1 MSDIISFPALGL
13 NIPVEPILTR
23 LGPIDIHWYG
33 IIIAIA
39 FLVGGAILA
48 KLSPVV
54 GINADRSFDV
64 LMGAFVGGIICARL
78 YYVAFQWGYYQNHPD
93 QIWHIWEGGLAIYG
107 GLIGGVLTGILVCR
121 LRRVRVLPMMD
132 AAGLGLLVGQA
143 IGRWGNFI
151 NMEAFGGNTTLPWGM
166 TSATISSY
174 LSSVSAELAAQGITV
189 DPALPVHPT
198 FLYESLWNLV
208 GFGLILWLVL
218 PRRKFDGQL
227 FLCYVLWYGLGRAWI
242 EGLRTDSL
250 MWGSFR
256 VSQLVAVVC
265 VVVAAALLAVGLL
278 RWKKGRTRPLYCLCE
293 ESALAVSGALYEKD
307 RGEEAAEAETEEAP
321 APQSEDNNTVLPEEK
336 EEP

>member
-13 NIPVEPILTR
+13 NIPVDPILTK

-48 KLSPVV
+48 RLSPAV

-78 YYVAFQWGYYQNHPD
+78 YYVAFQWEYYQNHTD

-121 LRRVRVLPMMD
+121 LRRVKVLPMMD

-166 TSATISSY
+166 TSATISNY
-174 LSSVSAELAAQGITV
+174 LAGVASALAEQGITV
-189 DPALPVHPT
+189 DPTLPVHPT
-198 FLYESLWNLV
+198 FLYESVWNLV
-208 GFGLILWLVL
+208 GFFLILRLVL

-227 FLCYVLWYGLGRAWI
+227 FLCYTLWYGLGRVWI
-242 EGLRTDSL
+242 EALRTDSL
-250 MWGSFR
+250 MWGAFR
-256 VSQLVAVVC
+256 VSQLVAAVC
-265 VVVAAALLAVGLL
+265 VVVSLALLAVGLL
-278 RWKKGRTRPLYCLCE
+278 CCKKGRTKPLYCLCE
-293 ESALAVSGALYEKD
+293 ESRLAVSGQLYQKP
-307 RGEEAAEAETEEAP
+307 AP
-321 APQSEDNNTVLPEEK
+321 AAPAESAAPQQDENDTPQEK
-336 EEP
+336 EEH